1 MDIAVVMLPEL
12 VQVVMILVLILVILF
27 DLMNSYHRSCSK
39 HFLIQFISYF
49 NSILICYF
57 CYIRFNN
64 SNVRLFNVQNLNTI
78 SNDEINLFF
87 PCIPIFSISKLR
99 TRLCEL
105 YKKQPVLICSV
116 IHYFRSKILES
127 VPFVERSR
135 NIPPLAVK
143 NIGAKHS

>member
-1 MDIAVVMLPEL
+1 MDEDIAVVMLPEL

-99 TRLCEL
+99 TRLNFTKSNL
-105 YKKQPVLICSV
+105 YLFCNSLLQIEDSRKCS
-116 IHYFRSKILES
+116 IRRKIE
-127 VPFVERSR
+127 EYTAISR
-135 NIPPLAVK
+135 
-143 NIGAKHS
+143 

>member
-1 MDIAVVMLPEL
+1 MYSNFLYI
-12 VQVVMILVLILVILF
+12 QIK
-27 DLMNSYHRSCSK
+27 NSS
-39 HFLIQFISYF
+39 
-49 NSILICYF
+49 
-57 CYIRFNN
+57 
-64 SNVRLFNVQNLNTI
+64 
-78 SNDEINLFF
+78 
-87 PCIPIFSISKLR
+87 
-99 TRLCEL
+99 EL